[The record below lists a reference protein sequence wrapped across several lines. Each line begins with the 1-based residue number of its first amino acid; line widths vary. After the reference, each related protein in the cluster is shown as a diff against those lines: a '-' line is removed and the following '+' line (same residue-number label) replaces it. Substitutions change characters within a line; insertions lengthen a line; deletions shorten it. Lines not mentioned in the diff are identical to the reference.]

1 MPFLHV
7 INKDLFSGR
16 FHLLK
21 EELWLVEFDRLEGE
35 ENPFCPPDKK
45 VN

>member
-1 MPFLHV
+1 MHV

-21 EELWLVEFDRLEGE
+21 EELWLVEFDRLEGG
-35 ENPFCPPDKK
+35 ENPSYPPGKK